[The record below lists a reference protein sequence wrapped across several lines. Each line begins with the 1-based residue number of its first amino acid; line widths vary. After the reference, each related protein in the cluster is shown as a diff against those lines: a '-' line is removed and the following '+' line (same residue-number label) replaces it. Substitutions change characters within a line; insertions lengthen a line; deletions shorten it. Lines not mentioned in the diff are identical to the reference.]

1 MSDMQVQSFKF
12 VPLVYQIASRM
23 GSCKESTGPHS
34 FQVCISMYICPDAYL
49 SKEMLFISIKLN
61 VEGLKL

>member
-23 GSCKESTGPHS
+23 GSCKESTGSHS
-34 FQVCISMYICPDAYL
+34 FQVCISMHICPDAYL
-49 SKEMLFISIKLN
+49 CKEMFFIN